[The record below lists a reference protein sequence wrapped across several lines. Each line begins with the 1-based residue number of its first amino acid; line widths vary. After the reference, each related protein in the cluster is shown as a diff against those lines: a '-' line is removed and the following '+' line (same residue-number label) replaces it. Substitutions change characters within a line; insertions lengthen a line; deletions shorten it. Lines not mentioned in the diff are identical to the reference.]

1 MPIPGITFASQAIAH
16 QRIYMS
22 TVVRLPANVPAAALR
37 PKQEAFAQRYA
48 EYGNATRAY
57 REAFD
62 VAATTSAATVRQ
74 RAYELAHEPA
84 VAARVREILAV
95 AAEGTTI
102 SARSRMV
109 RLQDIVE
116 ADPSEL
122 VRVVVLGCE
131 RCWSDDI
138 SLAVA
143 MDRALAAGTTLD
155 MDAPQPD
162 CRACRGHGAPRVVVT
177 PTDQLSP
184 SARRLLK
191 SIRQKASGEIEIR
204 MHDQLVAADMLNKM
218 QSVYVDRSVSINAH
232 VNVPAL
238 KDMSTEDALNF
249 LETLRPTRPAAA
261 VTVEA
266 SILDASPFDITTID
280 ESP

>member
-1 MPIPGITFASQAIAH
+1 MPIPGITFSAQAIVH
-16 QRIYMS
+16 RRIYMS
-22 TVVRLPANVPAAALR
+22 TVVRLPANVPAATLR
-37 PKQEAFAQRYA
+37 PKQEVFAQRFA
-48 EYGNATRAY
+48 EYGNAARAY

-62 VAATTSAATVRQ
+62 VAPTTSAATVRQ

-84 VAARVREILAV
+84 VAARVREILAA

-122 VRVVVLGCE
+122 ARVVVEPCE
-131 RCWSDDI
+131 CCWSDDV
-138 SLAVA
+138 SLAAA
-143 MDRALAAGTTLD
+143 MDRAIAAGTALN

-162 CRACRGHGAPRVVVT
+162 CRSCRGHGVQRVVVT

-218 QSVYVDRSVSINAH
+218 QGVYVDRSVSINAN
-232 VNVPAL
+232 VTVPAL
-238 KDMSTEDALNF
+238 KDMSPTEALDF
-249 LETLRPTRPAAA
+249 LETLRPTRPA
-261 VTVEA
+261 VDTVDR
-266 SILDASPFDITTID
+266 SIVDGTTVDMSTID
-280 ESP
+280 EST